1 MGDIKTR
8 QMINECCFTE
18 SYSVLFVPINWQK
31 HDLAPFL
38 PHLPKE
44 IPTTAVS
51 HYLFFFLY
59 FVSTKVRNKNFVVLI
74 VRIIMT
80 LVVVAR
86 IIVVG
91 MITTT
96 NNGSFQ
102 FPECLEC
109 IGTVLSILYILFPC
123 NDPMGKMLFPF

>member
-1 MGDIKTR
+1 
-8 QMINECCFTE
+8 
-18 SYSVLFVPINWQK
+18 
-31 HDLAPFL
+31 
-38 PHLPKE
+38 
-44 IPTTAVS
+44 
-51 HYLFFFLY
+51 
-59 FVSTKVRNKNFVVLI
+59 
-74 VRIIMT
+74 MT

-109 IGTVLSILYILFPC
+109 IGTVLSILYILSPC
-123 NDPMGKMLFPF
+123 NDSMGKMLFPF